1 MPHSQLWNSKSVGGD
16 FNTTHRQRC
25 DVTRMTAHILPEWTW
40 PLICPWTSP
49 LAIAGSKLPANHK
62 RAKVF
67 LVKLKVEIT
76 QKSFKEGN
84 MRGKAK
90 QTNWWKVI
98 VIGLL
103 CAVLL
108 AGIGYGIY
116 AIVDYV
122 QNDNQVE
129 EEVPDTETPTDEEQG
144 ETSDEETL
152 ANTAFVEY
160 ADYIAC

>member
-1 MPHSQLWNSKSVGGD
+1 
-16 FNTTHRQRC
+16 
-25 DVTRMTAHILPEWTW
+25 
-40 PLICPWTSP
+40 
-49 LAIAGSKLPANHK
+49 
-62 RAKVF
+62 
-67 LVKLKVEIT
+67 
-76 QKSFKEGN
+76 

-90 QTNWWKVI
+90 QTNWWKVV

-122 QNDNQVE
+122 KQVE

>member
-1 MPHSQLWNSKSVGGD
+1 
-16 FNTTHRQRC
+16 
-25 DVTRMTAHILPEWTW
+25 
-40 PLICPWTSP
+40 
-49 LAIAGSKLPANHK
+49 
-62 RAKVF
+62 
-67 LVKLKVEIT
+67 
-76 QKSFKEGN
+76 

-90 QTNWWKVI
+90 QTNWWKVV
-98 VIGLL
+98 VIGLI

-122 QNDNQVE
+122 QNDKQVE
-129 EEVPDTETPTDEEQG
+129 EEVPDDETPTDEEQG

-160 ADYIAC
+160 ANYLEAC

>member
-1 MPHSQLWNSKSVGGD
+1 
-16 FNTTHRQRC
+16 
-25 DVTRMTAHILPEWTW
+25 
-40 PLICPWTSP
+40 
-49 LAIAGSKLPANHK
+49 
-62 RAKVF
+62 
-67 LVKLKVEIT
+67 
-76 QKSFKEGN
+76 

-90 QTNWWKVI
+90 QTNWWKVV

-122 QNDNQVE
+122 KQVE

-144 ETSDEETL
+144 ETSDDEESIEETL
-152 ANTAFVEY
+152 ANNAFVEY

>member
-1 MPHSQLWNSKSVGGD
+1 
-16 FNTTHRQRC
+16 
-25 DVTRMTAHILPEWTW
+25 
-40 PLICPWTSP
+40 
-49 LAIAGSKLPANHK
+49 
-62 RAKVF
+62 
-67 LVKLKVEIT
+67 
-76 QKSFKEGN
+76 

-90 QTNWWKVI
+90 TNWWKVV

-129 EEVPDTETPTDEEQG
+129 EEVPDDETPTDEEQG
-144 ETSDEETL
+144 ETSDDEESIEETL

>member
-1 MPHSQLWNSKSVGGD
+1 MK
-16 FNTTHRQRC
+16 
-25 DVTRMTAHILPEWTW
+25 
-40 PLICPWTSP
+40 
-49 LAIAGSKLPANHK
+49 
-62 RAKVF
+62 
-67 LVKLKVEIT
+67 
-76 QKSFKEGN
+76 
-84 MRGKAK
+84 GKAK
-90 QTNWWKVI
+90 QTNWWKVV

-122 QNDNQVE
+122 KQVE
-129 EEVPDTETPTDEEQG
+129 EEVPDTETPTDEE
-144 ETSDEETL
+144 SIEETL

>member
-1 MPHSQLWNSKSVGGD
+1 
-16 FNTTHRQRC
+16 
-25 DVTRMTAHILPEWTW
+25 
-40 PLICPWTSP
+40 
-49 LAIAGSKLPANHK
+49 
-62 RAKVF
+62 
-67 LVKLKVEIT
+67 
-76 QKSFKEGN
+76 

-90 QTNWWKVI
+90 QTNWWKVV

-103 CAVLL
+103 CAILL

-122 QNDNQVE
+122 QNDEQIE

-160 ADYIAC
+160 ADYLEAC

>member
-1 MPHSQLWNSKSVGGD
+1 
-16 FNTTHRQRC
+16 
-25 DVTRMTAHILPEWTW
+25 
-40 PLICPWTSP
+40 
-49 LAIAGSKLPANHK
+49 
-62 RAKVF
+62 
-67 LVKLKVEIT
+67 
-76 QKSFKEGN
+76 

-90 QTNWWKVI
+90 TNWWKVV

-103 CAVLL
+103 CAALL

-122 QNDNQVE
+122 NDKQVE
-129 EEVPDTETPTDEEQG
+129 EEVPDDETPTDEEQG

-160 ADYIAC
+160 ADYLEAC

>member
-1 MPHSQLWNSKSVGGD
+1 
-16 FNTTHRQRC
+16 
-25 DVTRMTAHILPEWTW
+25 
-40 PLICPWTSP
+40 
-49 LAIAGSKLPANHK
+49 
-62 RAKVF
+62 
-67 LVKLKVEIT
+67 
-76 QKSFKEGN
+76 

-90 QTNWWKVI
+90 QTNWWKFVVI
-98 VIGLL
+98 ELL

-122 QNDNQVE
+122 QDNKQVE
-129 EEVPDTETPTDEEQG
+129 EEVPDDETPTDEEQG

-160 ADYIAC
+160 ADYLEAC

>member
-1 MPHSQLWNSKSVGGD
+1 
-16 FNTTHRQRC
+16 
-25 DVTRMTAHILPEWTW
+25 
-40 PLICPWTSP
+40 
-49 LAIAGSKLPANHK
+49 
-62 RAKVF
+62 
-67 LVKLKVEIT
+67 
-76 QKSFKEGN
+76 

-122 QNDNQVE
+122 QDNKQVE
-129 EEVPDTETPTDEEQG
+129 EEVPDDETPTDEEQG
-144 ETSDEETL
+144 ETNDEE
-152 ANTAFVEY
+152 NTEATALVDYAFVEY
-160 ADYIAC
+160 ADYLEAC

>member
-1 MPHSQLWNSKSVGGD
+1 MK
-16 FNTTHRQRC
+16 
-25 DVTRMTAHILPEWTW
+25 
-40 PLICPWTSP
+40 
-49 LAIAGSKLPANHK
+49 
-62 RAKVF
+62 AK
-67 LVKLKVEIT
+67 T
-76 QKSFKEGN
+76 
-84 MRGKAK
+84 K
-90 QTNWWKVI
+90 QTNWWKVV

-122 QNDNQVE
+122 QDNKQVE

-144 ETSDEETL
+144 ETSDDEESTAQTL
-152 ANTAFVEY
+152 VNNAFVEY

>member
-1 MPHSQLWNSKSVGGD
+1 
-16 FNTTHRQRC
+16 
-25 DVTRMTAHILPEWTW
+25 
-40 PLICPWTSP
+40 
-49 LAIAGSKLPANHK
+49 
-62 RAKVF
+62 
-67 LVKLKVEIT
+67 
-76 QKSFKEGN
+76 

-90 QTNWWKVI
+90 QTNWWKVV

-122 QNDNQVE
+122 NDKQVE
-129 EEVPDTETPTDEEQG
+129 EEVPDDETPTDEEQG
-144 ETSDEETL
+144 ENEESIEETL

-160 ADYIAC
+160 ADYLEAC

>member
-1 MPHSQLWNSKSVGGD
+1 
-16 FNTTHRQRC
+16 
-25 DVTRMTAHILPEWTW
+25 
-40 PLICPWTSP
+40 
-49 LAIAGSKLPANHK
+49 
-62 RAKVF
+62 
-67 LVKLKVEIT
+67 
-76 QKSFKEGN
+76 

-90 QTNWWKVI
+90 QTNWWKVV

-122 QNDNQVE
+122 QNGEQVE
-129 EEVPDTETPTDEEQG
+129 EEVPDDETPTDEEQG
-144 ETSDEETL
+144 ETSDDEESTAQTL
-152 ANTAFVEY
+152 VDYAFVEY

>member
-1 MPHSQLWNSKSVGGD
+1 
-16 FNTTHRQRC
+16 
-25 DVTRMTAHILPEWTW
+25 
-40 PLICPWTSP
+40 
-49 LAIAGSKLPANHK
+49 
-62 RAKVF
+62 
-67 LVKLKVEIT
+67 
-76 QKSFKEGN
+76 

-90 QTNWWKVI
+90 TNWWKVV

-122 QNDNQVE
+122 NDKQVE
-129 EEVPDTETPTDEEQG
+129 EEVPDDETPTDEEQG

-160 ADYIAC
+160 ADYLEAC